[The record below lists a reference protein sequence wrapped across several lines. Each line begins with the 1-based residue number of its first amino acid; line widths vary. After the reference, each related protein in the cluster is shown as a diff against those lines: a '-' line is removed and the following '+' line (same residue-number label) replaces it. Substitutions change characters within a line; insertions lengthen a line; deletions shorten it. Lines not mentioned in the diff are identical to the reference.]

1 MNLLLIKNA
10 TLVTLGENNRVLNHH
25 DLLIENGLIKDIY
38 PSGSKHD
45 LFSAK
50 IIDAENKIV
59 MPGFINLH
67 THFYSSFARGLAKV
81 HPSKDFNEILKNLW
95 WKLDKEL
102 TLEDT
107 RLSALT
113 SIIDGI
119 KKGTTTVIDH
129 HASPMN
135 LTGSLD
141 VIKKACRE
149 LGIRASL
156 CYEVSD
162 RDGDHIARLGL
173 EENKNFIATL
183 DSKDEMVKGLM
194 GLHASFTLSDQTLKT
209 AGEIA
214 SALGVGC
221 HIHTAEAMSDQEYTQ
236 KNYNMSVVER
246 LSKFNI
252 LGEQSICAHC
262 THLSDDEI
270 KILKDTDT
278 AVVINHQSNMNNAVG
293 VSDIKKIMDQ
303 EICVGLGTD
312 AMTVNMLEELRTSIW
327 VQRLTSCDPNAGFM
341 ECTHALTCNN
351 AKIANRYFN
360 NIGELKKGYKADV
373 IILSYNSPTSFN
385 KDSFL
390 GHLVFGLSNATVET
404 TIVAG
409 TVLMENRKILIADE
423 NVIFKSAQ
431 IASQKLWERF

>member
-1 MNLLLIKNA
+1 MSLLLIKNA
-10 TLVTLGENNRVLNHH
+10 TIVTLGKNNKVLYNH
-25 DLLIENGLIKDIY
+25 DLLIENDLIKDIY
-38 PSGSKHD
+38 PSGSKQD

-59 MPGFINLH
+59 MPGFINVH
-67 THFYSSFARGLAKV
+67 THFYSSFARGLSKV
-81 HPSKDFNEILKNLW
+81 NPSKDFNEILKNLW
-95 WKLDKEL
+95 WKLDKTL

-107 RLSALT
+107 RLSAMT

-129 HASPMN
+129 HASAMN
-135 LTGSLD
+135 LTGSLEE
-141 VIKKACRE
+141 IKKSCTE

-156 CYEVSD
+156 CYEISD
-162 RDGDHIARLGL
+162 RDGEHIAKLGL
-173 EENKNFIATL
+173 EENKRFFESL
-183 DSKDEMVKGLM
+183 DPNDKMIKGLI
-194 GLHASFTLSDQTLKT
+194 GLHASFTLSDKTLEQ
-209 AGEIA
+209 AGKL
-214 SALGVGC
+214 SRALGIGC
-221 HIHTAEAMSDQEYTQ
+221 HIHTAEAKSDQAHAQ
-236 KNYNMSVVER
+236 NNYHMSVVER
-246 LSKFNI
+246 LEKFNI
-252 LGEQSICAHC
+252 LGSKTICAHC
-262 THLSDDEI
+262 THISDREI

-278 AVVINHQSNMNNAVG
+278 AVAVNHQSNMNNAVG

-373 IILSYNSPTSFN
+373 IILAYNSPTSFT

-423 NVIFKSAQ
+423 NAIFKSAQ